1 MKIDI
6 SPELAERIQHLVDCG
21 KYESTDHALEGAVHL
36 LEEYEKEHEFELS
49 IVRGMVQ
56 QATEDMEKGNYSVHT
71 DENLHELFDE
81 IKREGRLCTKWRK
94 EREEH
99 ERQQIL
105 QEASGD

>member
-6 SPELAERIQHLVDCG
+6 SPELAERIQRLVDCG
-21 KYESTDHALEGAVHL
+21 SYQSTDHAFETAVHL

-56 QATEDMEKGNYSVHT
+56 QAAEDMEKGNYSVYT

-81 IKREGRLCTKWRK
+81 IKREGRLRAKWRK

>member
-6 SPELAERIQHLVDCG
+6 SPGLAERIQRMVDSDN
-21 KYESTDHALEGAVHL
+21 YESMNLVLETAVQL
-36 LEEYEKEHEFELS
+36 LEEYEVEHEYELS
-49 IVRGMVQ
+49 IVRGMVRV
-56 QATEDMEKGNYSVHT
+56 AAEDMEKGNYRVYT

-81 IKREGRLCTKWRK
+81 MKREGRLRAKRRK
-94 EREEH
+94 EQEEY